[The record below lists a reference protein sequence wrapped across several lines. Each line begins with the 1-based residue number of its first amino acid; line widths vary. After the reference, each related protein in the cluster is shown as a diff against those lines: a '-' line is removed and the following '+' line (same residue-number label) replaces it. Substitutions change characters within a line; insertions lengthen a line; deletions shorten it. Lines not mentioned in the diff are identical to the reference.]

1 MAKLNVNVDNGLEEL
16 KLEKN
21 SKKVNKPVEPKK
33 KTKKS
38 DKKKSSKTNFQ
49 KIMDELRLVTWPTKS
64 NMLKYSLAT
73 IVMIIVLT
81 LFFVGISALFDLLYG
96 LVRGWIA

>member
-21 SKKVNKPVEPKK
+21 SKKVSKPSEPKK
-33 KTKKS
+33 TTKKGQ
-38 DKKKSSKTNFQ
+38 KKGNNKTNYQ

-64 NMLKYSLAT
+64 NMLKYSLST
-73 IVMIIVLT
+73 IAMIIILA

-96 LVRGWIA
+96 IVRGWIA

>member
-21 SKKVNKPVEPKK
+21 SKKVSKPVEPKK

-73 IVMIIVLT
+73 IVMIIVLAM
-81 LFFVGISALFDLLYG
+81 FFVGISALFDLLYG